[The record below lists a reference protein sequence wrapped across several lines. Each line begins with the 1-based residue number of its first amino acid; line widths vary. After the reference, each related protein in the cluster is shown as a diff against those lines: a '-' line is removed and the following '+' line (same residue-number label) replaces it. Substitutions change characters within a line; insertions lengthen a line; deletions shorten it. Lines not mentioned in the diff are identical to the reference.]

1 MYQECLR
8 SIDRERRTNNY
19 KHVMQL
25 LTNPMYCSGINGKQ
39 CLRYFVIYCTAVL
52 SPVRIKTIQ
61 LDFAVM

>member
-1 MYQECLR
+1 
-8 SIDRERRTNNY
+8 
-19 KHVMQL
+19 MQL